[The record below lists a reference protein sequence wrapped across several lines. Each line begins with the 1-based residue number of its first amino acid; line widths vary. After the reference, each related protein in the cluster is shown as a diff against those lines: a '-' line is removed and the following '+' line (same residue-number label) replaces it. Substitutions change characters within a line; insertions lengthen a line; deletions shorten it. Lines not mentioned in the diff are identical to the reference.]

1 MRNLLRELRTS
12 HNLTQAEL
20 AERAGV
26 SRQTIISIE
35 SGRYNPTIGLAYRLA
50 RLFDTSI
57 EDLFLCA
64 EQIPTED
71 HHE

>member
-1 MRNLLRELRTS
+1 MRNLLRELRTT
-12 HNLTQAEL
+12 HNLTQADL

-35 SGRYNPTIGLAYRLA
+35 SGRYNPTIGLAYKLA
-50 RLFDTSI
+50 RLFDTTI
-57 EDLFLCA
+57 EDLFLLA
-64 EQIPTED
+64 EETPVED